1 MHDPI
6 DLGGGGLVN
15 YRDIHVQ
22 EHVPGVNFIVNI
34 FHVSKVSL

>member
-15 YRDIHVQ
+15 YRDLQ